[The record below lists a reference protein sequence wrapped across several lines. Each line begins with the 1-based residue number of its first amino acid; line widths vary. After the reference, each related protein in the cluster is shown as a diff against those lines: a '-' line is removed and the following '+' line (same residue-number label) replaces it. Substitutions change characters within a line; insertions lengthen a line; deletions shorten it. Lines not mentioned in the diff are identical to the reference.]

1 MRSGARATLA
11 KSTPSRRRLMVH
23 GCSRCPTRVIP
34 RHSCR
39 PDGMAAASS
48 CRPRSRR
55 MSDSQIVPDSTIREV
70 LERSKA
76 GRKLLYEHGYDVGN
90 GFVDVLSQH
99 QSLRDAAR
107 AGRLRNIDALLETLN
122 QS

>member
-1 MRSGARATLA
+1 MGDA
-11 KSTPSRRRLMVH
+11 KFT
-23 GCSRCPTRVIP
+23 
-34 RHSCR
+34 
-39 PDGMAAASS
+39 
-48 CRPRSRR
+48 
-55 MSDSQIVPDSTIREV
+55 PDSTIREV

-107 AGRLRNIDALLETLN
+107 AGRLRNMDALLETLN

>member
-1 MRSGARATLA
+1 MG
-11 KSTPSRRRLMVH
+11 
-23 GCSRCPTRVIP
+23 
-34 RHSCR
+34 
-39 PDGMAAASS
+39 
-48 CRPRSRR
+48 
-55 MSDSQIVPDSTIREV
+55 DSKFTPDSTIREV

-76 GRKLLYEHGYDVGN
+76 GRRLLYEHGYDVGN

-107 AGRLRNIDALLETLN
+107 AGRLRNVDALLETLN

>member
-1 MRSGARATLA
+1 MGDA
-11 KSTPSRRRLMVH
+11 KFT
-23 GCSRCPTRVIP
+23 
-34 RHSCR
+34 
-39 PDGMAAASS
+39 
-48 CRPRSRR
+48 
-55 MSDSQIVPDSTIREV
+55 PDSTIREV
-70 LERSKA
+70 LERSQA

-107 AGRLRNIDALLETLN
+107 AGRLRNMDALLETLN